1 MSWMKDT
8 LELSGSFLSAFKVTW
23 KNLWRKPVTISY
35 PDQKRVLPQRQR
47 ATFAL
52 LTDPKTGDEKCTGCY
67 ICQNICPAFVISM
80 EKEIVNERG
89 FAKTFFL
96 DLSGCIFCELCVQC
110 CPQDAIVMVRHWE
123 ISETKKENLILDK
136 KALMENQ
143 KYPFSTIIGSKIREM
158 QAVPKPKPP
167 TAAS

>member
-1 MSWMKDT
+1 MKDT
-8 LELSGSFLSAFKVTW
+8 FELTGSFLSAFKVTW

-35 PDQKRVLPQRQR
+35 PDQKRVLPERQR

-52 LTDPKTGDEKCTGCY
+52 LTDPKTGQEKCTGCY
-67 ICQNICPAFVISM
+67 ICQNICPALVIKM
-80 EKEIVNERG
+80 EKEIINERG
-89 FAKTFFL
+89 YAKTFYL

-158 QAVPKPKPP
+158 QAVPKSKPP
-167 TAAS
+167 TISS